1 VSKPAIE
8 VITSVERR
16 RRWSTAEKER
26 LVAAS
31 LEHGTTVTAIA
42 REAGIHPGQLYGWRR
57 QLLRRR
63 PAAAFAAVQIA
74 AGPAA
79 AASPASGLIEVEFAN
94 GSRMRISGAVDPATL
109 GATVAV
115 LATGPL
121 STLSVIS
128 PAMPGS
134 CRPMRMPGSTG
145 STTRTVR
152 EGRSRRRVAGRMA
165 GASSSSLPML
175 PPRRAAS
182 SPCWRRSRS
191 RRPSALMRSS
201 TSSARQWPLNR
212 GASDSAPRARCAA
225 GR

>member
-1 VSKPAIE
+1 MSKPAIE

-31 LEHGTTVTAIA
+31 LEHGATVTAVA
-42 REAGIHPGQLYGWRR
+42 RETGIHPGQLYGWRR

-74 AGPAA
+74 AEPAA

-115 LATGPL
+115 LASSG
-121 STLSVIS
+121 
-128 PAMPGS
+128 
-134 CRPMRMPGSTG
+134 
-145 STTRTVR
+145 
-152 EGRSRRRVAGRMA
+152 RRR
-165 GASSSSLPML
+165 
-175 PPRRAAS
+175 
-182 SPCWRRSRS
+182 
-191 RRPSALMRSS
+191 
-201 TSSARQWPLNR
+201 
-212 GASDSAPRARCAA
+212 
-225 GR
+225 